1 MSYQTFTANQR
12 LTSTQMN
19 NLQASVY
26 TKPRVTQSGSS
37 YTLQLSDKGSII
49 EFTNSS
55 TITVTIPLISS
66 VDFPDGTNIEIINA
80 GTGTINLVAPS
91 GLTLNSEG
99 GITSISGQWSSAVLT
114 KRLSD
119 NWILRSFS
127 SKVQTSEIEDLAVT
141 TEKIANNAITT
152 AKILDGAITVNK
164 LADVVLTTSAVNYV
178 APLGDK
184 NKIVEMNLSVAN
196 TVTIPAD
203 SATNF
208 PVGSQFTVVQYGTG
222 KTQIVGSSGVNILA
236 TPGVYLRARYSSAT
250 IIKRASNEWYVFGD
264 LSAT

>member
-12 LTSTQMN
+12 LTSAQMN

-26 TKPRVTQSGSS
+26 TKPRTTQSGSA

-49 EFTNSS
+49 EFTNNS
-55 TITVTIPLISS
+55 TINVTVPLISS
-66 VDFPDGTNIEIINA
+66 VSFPDGTNIEIINA
-80 GTGTINLVAPS
+80 GTGTLNLVAPS
-91 GLTLNSEG
+91 GVTLNAEG
-99 GITSISGQWSSAVLT
+99 GITTLSSQWSSAILT

-119 NWILRSFS
+119 NWIVRSLS

-141 TEKIANNAITT
+141 AEKIASNAITT
-152 AKILDGAITVNK
+152 AKIADGAVTVNK
-164 LADVVLTTSAVNYV
+164 LADVVLTTSVVNYV

-196 TVTIPAD
+196 TVTIPLD
-203 SATNF
+203 SVTNF
-208 PVGSQFTVVQYGTG
+208 PIGSQFTIVQYGTG
-222 KTQIVGSSGVNILA
+222 KTQIVGSAGVDIRA
-236 TPGVYLRARYSSAT
+236 TPGVFLRARYSSAT
-250 IIKRASNEWYVFGD
+250 VIKRASNEWYAFGD